1 VTQSRLPAALRTHG
15 SSLLLGVASAVL
27 YATVSLAPA
36 FLLPLQAAG
45 AGRGFKAMALASATA
60 AACISGFQLALFAGA
75 ELLSAGIVLMGL
87 AAPLALIAALL
98 LMAAPRFARVPFA
111 LRSLGGGLL
120 VALIAYPAFAW
131 ALSQPGVREMLDEA
145 VVMAASSLG
154 LEAAD
159 SAALFD
165 GMKGV
170 LSASFGAVLF
180 LFLFGSAWGGARLGR
195 RWRFIRAAKAA
206 FASLPKDGQLP
217 DPELTSARAAEFSEL
232 GSDEPALPP
241 ALGEYRV
248 PQALVWLLL
257 ASWAGI
263 LASRYIPSPA
273 VVSVA
278 WNVALSVSICYGVQ
292 GLAVAGALLGRIGMA
307 PAGRMLAAVFIVLV
321 LLGGTVGLVAAA
333 AMAALG
339 TLETWIPLRAVKTQ
353 GE

>member
-1 VTQSRLPAALRTHG
+1 VSQPRLPAVLRTHG
-15 SSLLLGVASAVL
+15 SSLLLGITSAVL

-45 AGRGFKAMALASATA
+45 AGRGYKAMTLASVTA
-60 AACISGFQLALFAGA
+60 AACISVFQSLLFAGA
-75 ELLSAGIVLMGL
+75 DMLSAGSLLIGL

-98 LMAAPRFARVPFA
+98 LIASPRFSRVPFV
-111 LRSLGGGLL
+111 LRSLGGGLF
-120 VALIAYPAFAW
+120 VALIAFPAFVW

-145 VVMAASSLG
+145 VAMAASSLG

-180 LFLFGSAWGGARLGR
+180 LFLYASAWSGARLGR

-217 DPELTSARAAEFSEL
+217 DPELASARTAEYSDL

-241 ALGEYRV
+241 VLSEYRV

-257 ASWAGI
+257 ASWAMI

-307 PAGRMLAAVFIVLV
+307 PARRVLAALFIVLV
-321 LLGGTVGLVAAA
+321 LLGGTIGLVAAA
-333 AMAALG
+333 VIAVLG
-339 TLETWIPLRAVKTQ
+339 TLETWIPLRAVNTQ